1 MNNMVEAEEKKIKM
15 VYDIQTPSGIYKVKR
30 PVGRYGA
37 KHFSLL
43 AKSMPAGTDEDGKP
57 MVSPG
62 DQDRFSDVF
71 VEWSAVILP
80 SVLVSGPYKYEEMPG
95 EDQYGIFLALFQ
107 IMNMGEGELFR
118 VLD

>member
-1 MNNMVEAEEKKIKM
+1 MVTTEGEKKIKM
-15 VYDIQTPSGIYKVKR
+15 VYDIQTPSGVYKVKR
-30 PVGRYGA
+30 PVGRFGA

-43 AKSMPAGTDEDGKP
+43 AKSMPTPTGEEGEQ
-57 MVSPG
+57 MISPG
-62 DQDRFSDVF
+62 DQARFSDVF
-71 VEWSAVILP
+71 VEWSAIILP
-80 SVLVSGPYKYEEMPG
+80 NILVEGPYKYDEMPG